1 MRQKRNLLFLS
12 GLAALFP
19 SGNAF
24 AAAAGASAASAKMPP
39 DWLPILL
46 GALAAIL
53 LAGLLLWADLLSRY
67 RREEEHPE
75 EEEKDK
81 PS

>member
-1 MRQKRNLLFLS
+1 MTPPLPTPLASF
-12 GLAALFP
+12 LAAP
-19 SGNAF
+19 AV
-24 AAAAGASAASAKMPP
+24 GASAAAAKMPP

-75 EEEKDK
+75 EEAED
-81 PS
+81 PLP